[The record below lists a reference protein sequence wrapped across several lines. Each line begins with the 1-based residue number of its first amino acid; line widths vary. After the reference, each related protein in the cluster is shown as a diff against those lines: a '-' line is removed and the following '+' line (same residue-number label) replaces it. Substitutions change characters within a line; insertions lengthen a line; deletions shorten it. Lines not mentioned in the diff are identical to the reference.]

1 MENCYTLSIKNMPVT
16 FAQTDADIH
25 DCWPVMAQ
33 LRPHIQEQD
42 FVSIVRRQ
50 FVDGYQLAFIRRH
63 QKVEAVA
70 GFRLLHNL
78 PWGRFCYVDDLVTDE
93 RTRSLGLGKELLDWL
108 CEFARK
114 EGCKRL
120 ELDSGVQRFAAHRF
134 YLRQRMSISCHHFSL
149 EL

>member
-1 MENCYTLSIKNMPVT
+1 MSVIIANSDTEI
-16 FAQTDADIH
+16 QE
-25 DCWPVMAQ
+25 CWPVMAQ
-33 LRPHIQEQD
+33 LRPHISETD

-50 FVDGYQLAFIRRH
+50 CAEGYRLAFIRRQ

-78 PWGRFCYVDDLVTDE
+78 PWGRFCYIDDLVTDE
-93 RTRSLGLGKELLDWL
+93 QTRSLGLGKELLDWL
-108 CEFARK
+108 CEFARA

-134 YLRQRMSISCHHFSL
+134 YLRQRMFISCHHFSL
-149 EL
+149 DL

>member
-1 MENCYTLSIKNMPVT
+1 MLVII
-16 FAQTDADIH
+16 AQTDAEIR

-33 LRPHIQEQD
+33 LRPHLPELD
-42 FVSIVRRQ
+42 FVTIVRRQ
-50 FVDGYQLAFIRRH
+50 VAEGYRLAFIRRQ
-63 QKVEAVA
+63 QKVAAVA
-70 GFRLLHNL
+70 GFRVLHNL
-78 PWGRFCYVDDLVTDE
+78 PWGRFCYVDDLVADE
-93 RTRSLGLGKELLDWL
+93 HSRSQGLGKKLLDWL

-134 YLRQRMSISCHHFSL
+134 YLRQRMSISCHHFTL